1 MGFLA
6 RLVRSNI
13 VMGTAAFVLVDNIEP
28 VERIVDFVEVA
39 YILLLVP
46 LFQRLREVEN
56 LVVAEKLVDRF
67 PVLYKPV
74 FAAAELV
81 VVVDKLVLVVDSVV
95 VGVLVVDM
103 QIFAAAVAGRLVVV
117 VAVDRQVLAV

>member
-28 VERIVDFVEVA
+28 VERIVDFVVVVEVA
-39 YILLLVP
+39 YIPLLVP

-81 VVVDKLVLVVDSVV
+81 VVVDKLVLVADIVV
-95 VGVLVVDM
+95 VGVLVVGM

-117 VAVDRQVLAV
+117 VAVDR

>member
-28 VERIVDFVEVA
+28 VERIVDFVVVVEVA
-39 YILLLVP
+39 YIPLLVP

-81 VVVDKLVLVVDSVV
+81 VVVDKLVLVVDIVV
-95 VGVLVVDM
+95 VGVLVVGM

-117 VAVDRQVLAV
+117 VAVDR

>member
-6 RLVRSNI
+6 RLVRSKI
-13 VMGTAAFVLVDNIEP
+13 VMRTAAFVLVDNIEP
-28 VERIVDFVEVA
+28 VERIVDFVVVVEVA
-39 YILLLVP
+39 YIPLLVP

-81 VVVDKLVLVVDSVV
+81 VVVDKLVLVVDIVV
-95 VGVLVVDM
+95 VGVLVVGM

-117 VAVDRQVLAV
+117 VAVDR

>member
-1 MGFLA
+1 MD
-6 RLVRSNI
+6 
-13 VMGTAAFVLVDNIEP
+13 FVV
-28 VERIVDFVEVA
+28 VVEVA
-39 YILLLVP
+39 YIPLLVP

-56 LVVAEKLVDRF
+56 LVVAEKLADRF

-81 VVVDKLVLVVDSVV
+81 VVVDKLVLVVDIVV
-95 VGVLVVDM
+95 VGVLVVGM

-117 VAVDRQVLAV
+117 VAVDR